1 MTAWLQT
8 RKTRWLGLF
17 AAGFVLTIPGLCLAA
32 AAISQGYKTTSD
44 NVAKGALLSLVAD
57 NSTEVEPA
65 NTSNA
70 TKLVGVAADKP
81 LVELSGNSSSNT
93 RVVVGGTTEVLVSD
107 INGNVQAGDK
117 ITVSPVSGI
126 GMKAVGSAEV
136 VGSAQADFSA
146 ITTLNRSVT
155 TSDGQ
160 QKTIKVGLLPV
171 AVNVTYY
178 SASMSQ
184 GTISSFVPPFLQSL
198 ANTVAGRQVS
208 PVRVLIGATTLL
220 LGFVAVMII
229 LYTSIRNGLI
239 SIGRNPLAQKA
250 LRRGLID
257 IIFAAMGLLLITAA
271 IVYATLVL

>member
-1 MTAWLQT
+1 
-8 RKTRWLGLF
+8 
-17 AAGFVLTIPGLCLAA
+17 
-32 AAISQGYKTTSD
+32 
-44 NVAKGALLSLVAD
+44 
-57 NSTEVEPA
+57 
-65 NTSNA
+65 
-70 TKLVGVAADKP
+70 
-81 LVELSGNSSSNT
+81 
-93 RVVVGGTTEVLVSD
+93 
-107 INGNVQAGDK
+107 
-117 ITVSPVSGI
+117 
-126 GMKAVGSAEV
+126 MKAVGSAEV